1 MLIIISAFYT
11 GLESVTN
18 VIKYLF
24 VKENSTL
31 QLFPY
36 ILIISLDVF
45 MINSIINDQL
55 IWISFVDSEKNVS
68 ISQ

>member
-24 VKENSTL
+24 VKEKSTL